1 MMTRLLFFYGLLCF
15 WAGYSYADEV
25 IWSGDVKSDGSATA
39 SIPLILHER
48 YQIKASQFVNLGKW
62 VQAGEKLANDA
73 CYEFNK
79 TQSQEKLEFL
89 KNSQNISVCDGSYH
103 PDHAYQS
110 EPFVAKQNR
119 IHFWV
124 YDTDYDDNN
133 GVFHV
138 EIIHKDHEE

>member
-1 MMTRLLFFYGLLCF
+1 MTARALFFYGLLLSYV
-15 WAGYSYADEV
+15 GSSYADEV
-25 IWSGDVKSDGSATA
+25 IWSGDIKSDGSATA
-39 SIPLILHER
+39 PITLILHER

-79 TQSQEKLEFL
+79 ETSLEKSEFL
-89 KNSQNISVCDGSYH
+89 RNSQNISLCDGTYH
-103 PDHAYQS
+103 PDHIYQS

-119 IHFWV
+119 LHFWV

-133 GVFHV
+133 GVFHA
-138 EIIHKDHEE
+138 EIIHKSH